1 MPKVKEQTCVIAR
14 RIVYKRDNC
23 RLSRTRNN
31 PARQWGA
38 NGMGGVR
45 GVGEKKN
52 IGDQKRPKKTEKK
65 NSLPLQHNGGQ
76 EKRVRGEDPWDF
88 AARQE

>member
-1 MPKVKEQTCVIAR
+1 MPKVKGQTCVIAR

-23 RLSRTRNN
+23 RLSGTRNN
-31 PARQWGA
+31 PARQWRA

-45 GVGEKKN
+45 GVGQQKN

-65 NSLPLQHNGGQ
+65 ISRPLQHD
-76 EKRVRGEDPWDF
+76 VS
-88 AARQE
+88 